1 MREEN
6 PKLDHDDDGNQAMGL
21 AILLTVQGALWLA
34 LGLGIGRLLWGP
46 V

>member
-1 MREEN
+1 MRDEN
-6 PKLDHDDDGNQAMGL
+6 RNDDDCQAMGL